1 MKIRRSGFVLC
12 TCSPLFFLAAQAPKQ
27 APPTAKAS
35 LKVYSDSTN
44 GVSFSY
50 PANWKMSREPSFYLA
65 PLIFYPQQSAQAMVF
80 FKPSGTHRETNF
92 AGLEFTYVARSEPD
106 QVSCL
111 QRVTKD
117 IDPEERRLETVTIN
131 GTRFF
136 DITTGDAGLCHQA
149 RRNIYETYRHRTCF
163 LFEAAF
169 YTVCAD
175 PDDGRAQLTA
185 AQSKAL
191 SRPLDAIIESVK
203 ISPAK

>member
-1 MKIRRSGFVLC
+1 
-12 TCSPLFFLAAQAPKQ
+12 
-27 APPTAKAS
+27 
-35 LKVYSDSTN
+35 
-44 GVSFSY
+44 
-50 PANWKMSREPSFYLA
+50 
-65 PLIFYPQQSAQAMVF
+65 MVF
-80 FKPSGTHRETNF
+80 FKPSGTHPETNF

-111 QRVTKD
+111 QQVTKD
-117 IDPEERRLETVTIN
+117 IDPEERPLETVTIN

-149 RRNIYETYRHRTCF
+149 SRNIYETYRHRTCF

-169 YTVCAD
+169 YTVCPD
-175 PDDGRAQLTA
+175 PNVGRAQITA